1 MAEVVEGSTVEQ
13 IKAIEGWALQC
24 YQESVK
30 KSPNIDEII
39 ENLRK
44 INLQARKMEWKG
56 IRGLSKMVN
65 TLRELIMLKAT
76 SLNMEILRRRK
87 RGQIVFDEKE
97 INVLEDMK
105 FEADNLKRGSEDL
118 IKKIMQLRAAVVTLR
133 TIKKDRGLSDASK
146 LNIRTL
152 SSLATEARG
161 LSGVVDYYKNLNSRF
176 TALSK

>member
-1 MAEVVEGSTVEQ
+1 MEVNYLNE

-30 KSPNIDEII
+30 KSANIDVIL

-56 IRGLSKMVN
+56 IRGLSKRVN

-105 FEADNLKRGSEDL
+105 FRSEEH
-118 IKKIMQLRAAVVTLR
+118 T
-133 TIKKDRGLSDASK
+133 S
-146 LNIRTL
+146 
-152 SSLATEARG
+152 
-161 LSGVVDYYKNLNSRF
+161 
-176 TALSK
+176 